1 MIALPAQLPL
11 LRVGRYE
18 VTTYSQ
24 DWLEENIRDAARAA
38 GQGDWWFT
46 PDIVRSLMIYLRERF
61 PGTTITLD
69 ELTVKIRSVLEK
81 IGFTDIGDRVALTPP
96 ALSLSLDDLAREAGE
111 GFELRFFQLL
121 DARLT
126 ELATLGAP
134 AIALTA
140 SHDGVK
146 RLCATKYWTQS
157 CRQLESEIV
166 TFLDR
171 RMADSTAAGCR
182 IELRAAA

>member
-18 VTTYSQ
+18 VTTYGQ

-38 GQGDWWFT
+38 GQADWWFT

-61 PGTTITLD
+61 PGSTITLD
-69 ELTVKIRSVLEK
+69 ELTGKIRSILEK
-81 IGFTDIGDRVALTPP
+81 IGFTEIGDRVALTPP

-121 DARLT
+121 DARLQ
-126 ELATLGAP
+126 ELADLGAP
-134 AIALTA
+134 AVSLTEA
-140 SHDGVK
+140 HDGVK
-146 RLCATKYWTQS
+146 RLCAAKYWTQT
-157 CRQLESEIV
+157 CRKLEQEIAI
-166 TFLDR
+166 FLR
-171 RMADSTAAGCR
+171 NRMAGSEGCR
-182 IELRAAA
+182 IELRAAS

>member
-18 VTTYSQ
+18 VTTYGQ

-38 GQGDWWFT
+38 GQADWWFT

-61 PGTTITLD
+61 PGSTITLD
-69 ELTVKIRSVLEK
+69 ELTAKIRTILDK

-121 DARLT
+121 DARLQ
-126 ELATLGAP
+126 ELASLGASDV
-134 AIALTA
+134 ALTA

-146 RLCATKYWTQS
+146 RLCAAKYWTQS
-157 CRQLESEIV
+157 CRELEQEIL
-166 TFLDR
+166 TFLDT
-171 RMADSTAAGCR
+171 RMATAEGCR

>member
-24 DWLEENIRDAARAA
+24 DWLEENISNAARAA

-61 PGTTITLD
+61 PGSTITLE
-69 ELTVKIRSVLEK
+69 ELTGKIRHILSK
-81 IGFTDIGDRVALTPP
+81 IGFNEIGEQVSLVPP

-111 GFELRFFQLL
+111 GFELLFFQLL
-121 DARLT
+121 DARLR
-126 ELATLGAP
+126 ELSDLGAP
-134 AIALTA
+134 VVALTNA
-140 SHDGVK
+140 HEGVK
-146 RLCATKYWTQS
+146 RLCAAKYWTQN
-157 CRQLESEIV
+157 CRQLEVEIS
-166 TFLDR
+166 TFLQNR
-171 RMADSTAAGCR
+171 VSTGTCRVEWCATAAGS
-182 IELRAAA
+182 

>member
-18 VTTYSQ
+18 VTTYGQ

-61 PGTTITLD
+61 PGTTITLE
-69 ELTVKIRSVLEK
+69 ELTGKIRSILEK

-121 DARLT
+121 DARLQ
-126 ELATLGAP
+126 ELSDLGAS
-134 AIALTA
+134 AVALTA

-146 RLCATKYWTQS
+146 RLCAAKYWTQT
-157 CRQLESEIV
+157 CRRLEREISI
-166 TFLDR
+166 FLTR
-171 RMADSTAAGCR
+171 RMAASEGCR
-182 IELRAAA
+182 IELRTAA

>member
-11 LRVGRYE
+11 LCFGRYQ
-18 VTTYSQ
+18 VTTYGQ

-38 GQGDWWFT
+38 GETDWWFT
-46 PDIVRSLMIYLRERF
+46 PDIVRSLMIYLREHF

-69 ELTVKIRSVLEK
+69 ELTSKIRSILHK

-96 ALSLSLDDLAREAGE
+96 ALCISLDELAREAGE
-111 GFELRFFQLL
+111 GFELGFFQIL
-121 DARLT
+121 DLRLS
-126 ELATLGAP
+126 ELADLGASSV
-134 AIALTA
+134 ALTA

-157 CRQLESEIV
+157 CRQLEGEIE
-166 TFLDR
+166 TFLHR
-171 RMADSTAAGCR
+171 RMAKAEGCR
-182 IELRAAA
+182 IELRTAA

>member
-18 VTTYSQ
+18 VTTYGQ

-46 PDIVRSLMIYLRERF
+46 PDIVKSLMIYLRERF
-61 PGTTITLD
+61 PGTTITLE
-69 ELTVKIRSVLEK
+69 ELTGKIRGILEK

-121 DARLT
+121 DARLR
-126 ELATLGAP
+126 ELADLGASDVS
-134 AIALTA
+134 LTGA
-140 SHDGVK
+140 HDGVK

-157 CRQLESEIV
+157 CRQLEGEIAI
-166 TFLDR
+166 FLR
-171 RMADSTAAGCR
+171 NRMAASEGCR
-182 IELRAAA
+182 IEMRQAA

>member
-11 LRVGRYE
+11 LRVGRYQT
-18 VTTYSQ
+18 TTYGQ

-38 GQGDWWFT
+38 GQADWWFT

-61 PGTTITLD
+61 PGSTITLD
-69 ELTVKIRSVLEK
+69 ELTGKIRAILEK

-121 DARLT
+121 DARLQ
-126 ELATLGAP
+126 ELADLGAP
-134 AIALTA
+134 EIALTE

-146 RLCATKYWTQS
+146 RLCSAKYWTQS
-157 CRQLESEIV
+157 CRQLEREIAIFLRNRMSASE
-166 TFLDR
+166 
-171 RMADSTAAGCR
+171 GCR
-182 IELRAAA
+182 IELRPAA

>member
-18 VTTYSQ
+18 VTTYGQ

-38 GQGDWWFT
+38 GQADWWFT

-61 PGTTITLD
+61 PGSTITLD
-69 ELTVKIRSVLEK
+69 ELTEKIRATLEK
-81 IGFTDIGDRVALTPP
+81 IGFTEIGDRVALTPP

-121 DARLT
+121 DARLQ
-126 ELATLGAP
+126 ELADLGAP
-134 AIALTA
+134 AVSLTEA
-140 SHDGVK
+140 HDGVK
-146 RLCATKYWTQS
+146 RLCAAKYWTRT
-157 CRQLESEIV
+157 CRKLEQEIAI
-166 TFLDR
+166 FLR
-171 RMADSTAAGCR
+171 NRMAGSEGCR

>member
-18 VTTYSQ
+18 VTTYGQ

-38 GQGDWWFT
+38 GQADWWFT

-61 PGTTITLD
+61 PGSTITLD
-69 ELTVKIRSVLEK
+69 ELTAKIRGILEK
-81 IGFTDIGDRVALTPP
+81 IGFTEIGDRVALTPP

-121 DARLT
+121 DARLQ
-126 ELATLGAP
+126 ELADLGAP
-134 AIALTA
+134 AVSLTE

-146 RLCATKYWTQS
+146 RLCAAKYWTRT
-157 CRQLESEIV
+157 CRKLEQEIAI
-166 TFLDR
+166 FLR
-171 RMADSTAAGCR
+171 NRMAGSEGCR

>member
-11 LRVGRYE
+11 LCVGRYQ
-18 VTTYSQ
+18 VTTYGQ

-61 PGTTITLD
+61 PGTTITLE
-69 ELTVKIRSVLEK
+69 ELTGKIRGILEK

-121 DARLT
+121 DARLQ
-126 ELATLGAP
+126 ELADLGAP
-134 AIALTA
+134 AVALTA

-157 CRQLESEIV
+157 CRQLEGEIA
-166 TFLDR
+166 TFLR
-171 RMADSTAAGCR
+171 TRMAASEGCR
-182 IELRAAA
+182 IEMREAA

>member
-18 VTTYSQ
+18 VTTYGQ

-61 PGTTITLD
+61 QGTTITLE
-69 ELTVKIRSVLEK
+69 ELTEKIRTTLEK
-81 IGFTDIGDRVALTPP
+81 IGFQEIGERVALTPP

-121 DARLT
+121 DARLL
-126 ELATLGAP
+126 ELAALGASDV
-134 AIALTA
+134 ALTA

-146 RLCATKYWTQS
+146 RLCAAKYWTES
-157 CRQLESEIV
+157 CRNLEREIA
-166 TFLDR
+166 TFLHT
-171 RMADSTAAGCR
+171 RMASAEGCR
-182 IELRAAA
+182 IELRSAA

>member
-11 LRVGRYE
+11 LCVGRYQ
-18 VTTYSQ
+18 VTTYGS

-46 PDIVRSLMIYLRERF
+46 PDIVRSLLIYLRERF
-61 PGTTITLD
+61 PGSTITLE
-69 ELTVKIRSVLEK
+69 ELTGKIRGILEK

-96 ALSLSLDDLAREAGE
+96 ALSLSLDDLAREAE
-111 GFELRFFQLL
+111 GFELSFFHLL
-121 DARLT
+121 DARLQ
-126 ELATLGAP
+126 ELADLGAS
-134 AIALTA
+134 AVALTA

-157 CRQLESEIV
+157 CRQLEREIE
-166 TFLDR
+166 TFLR
-171 RMADSTAAGCR
+171 TRMAASEGCR

>member
-18 VTTYSQ
+18 VTTYGK

-61 PGTTITLD
+61 HGTTITLE
-69 ELTVKIRSVLEK
+69 ELTEKIRTTLEK
-81 IGFTDIGDRVALTPP
+81 IGFQEIGDRVALTPP

-121 DARLT
+121 DARLR
-126 ELATLGAP
+126 ELAELGAP

-146 RLCATKYWTQS
+146 RLCATKYWTQT
-157 CRQLESEIV
+157 CRQLEGEIA
-166 TFLDR
+166 TFLR
-171 RMADSTAAGCR
+171 TRMAASEGCR
-182 IELRAAA
+182 IEMREAA